1 MSLDRFPGNLRIG
14 VLDEKVEGVTNP
26 APQEILPKFQI
37 LVALRGEQKFYLNDQ
52 LCHLDAT
59 RHPCAIMMRIGS
71 PATLR
76 YAGSWGDPFRKI
88 ALATPVDWLDQI
100 ELSAADGTPLSR
112 PQTILSRH
120 LDTRIWRPS
129 ADIVRLTE
137 QIISPPPEETEAD
150 RGLFRFSRGVE
161 IMRRAMSEVAMAG
174 NMFATASDHRP
185 EDLRLYIL
193 SHLNEPLGLDQLE
206 AHFHLN
212 RRSLQRMFKQ
222 RFGVTLSDF
231 IRQERLKSA
240 CRALQDGGISIA
252 RAAHLAGYTSAAN
265 FTTAFRREFGVP
277 PGVMRRQA
285 I

>member
-14 VLDEKVEGVTNP
+14 VLNERVHGVANP
-26 APQEILPKFQI
+26 APQVILPKFQI
-37 LVALRGEQKFYLNDQ
+37 MIILEGEQKFYLDDH
-52 LCHLDAT
+52 LHHLDAT
-59 RHPCAIMMRIGS
+59 RHPVAFMMRIAH
-71 PATLR
+71 PTTLR
-76 YAGSWGDPFRKI
+76 YGGAWGDPYRKI
-88 ALATPVDWLDQI
+88 ALATPDDWFDRI
-100 ELSAADGTPLSR
+100 ELSASDDR
-112 PQTILSRH
+112 PPGRAGPILSH
-120 LDTRIWRPS
+120 GFDTRSWTPS
-129 ADIVRLTE
+129 AEIVRLTE
-137 QIISPPPEETEAD
+137 QIIAPPPEESEAD

-161 IMRRAMSEVAMAG
+161 IMRRAMSEAVRARAAI
-174 NMFATASDHRP
+174 ATPADPRP

-206 AHFHLN
+206 SHFHLN

-240 CRALQDGGISIA
+240 CRALQDGGTSIA

-277 PGVMRRQA
+277 PGAMRKLA